1 MNTNKFQCELC
12 GNSYE
17 DEMKVQKSTDLLQCY
32 DCLFHMNFNDKQI
45 INGSMGIN
53 LTEYINIATKYHNQY
68 NDIPCA
74 KLSDAG
80 GCYICMKLLD
90 IPFELNS
97 QVNLQV
103 NSEQKTKIVQEKH
116 EKDTQKNIQEEYIP
130 HNITIDNSYIYNIE
144 NLLVKI

>member
-1 MNTNKFQCELC
+1 MNNNKFQCELC
-12 GNSYE
+12 GNSYP

-53 LTEYINIATKYHNQY
+53 LTEYINIATKYHNEY
-68 NDIPCA
+68 NEIPCA

-97 QVNLQV
+97 QVNAD
-103 NSEQKTKIVQEKH
+103 QKTEFVKETH
-116 EKDTQKNIQEEYIP
+116 ETDTLKSTQDEYIP